1 MDLDSLL
8 KSIREENKGGSIVP
22 AKFFGEDRYEKY
34 LKEITAS
41 GTIDGE
47 SLTPEERREAFGK
60 RNDKIDFQK
69 FVDKVLAKKQSAP
82 ESVDNDNRLS
92 AGGAIVKS
100 PGGSLGD
107 VLKAPSEETK
117 ENLDE
122 ILKGIDSILETL
134 KADQKLE
141 EKSAKNER
149 RKDEKE
155 KRSKKEN
162 KLESNIFKG
171 IAKTVSKVLSPVK
184 SLFDKIFEF
193 LATVFLGRVAVQLF
207 GWFTDDNNKR
217 KVETIFKFI
226 KDWWPALLGGL
237 ILFGGALLGP
247 VGLIAAI
254 TGLAIGFIPKLVDAT
269 KQLLGF
275 GKQTEDD
282 ATKTEQELKDV
293 QSTVEQDIT
302 IDDVTV
308 DTQTTDT
315 PNTLK
320 PAEEQ
325 AKEAEKTQQPT
336 QMKGGGTVP
345 GTSSNSVQTRNNT
358 SSTKEV
364 RTVQMKEGGTV
375 PGNGKGSSIVNFVSG
390 SNAKPVQLSNGGT
403 VPGSGPNKD
412 TVPAM
417 LAPGEFV
424 MSRGAVNKFGT
435 NTLES
440 MNAMGGGTN
449 RPMIQGGKMY
459 ASGGG
464 QVPPEK
470 EPGGRNKFDPEKVS
484 TMLTNR
490 YGISST
496 SEPTTKINSTNV
508 TNNSSS
514 NNSNSNNSGTSNSN
528 TNSPNFLQRL
538 FGINSNSNSNSN
550 SNTINSKNVATNS
563 SNSNTTNLTDIQKQ
577 ALQVLAKYES
587 GAAGYDAVNQIGTQG
602 GRGVMGFSGD
612 IKKMPQH
619 KGRSLTDFTIAEIKE
634 LQRDDG
640 SMSNQQWIESGKLH
654 AVGAYQ
660 FIGNTLPGVAQRA
673 GIPDNAKFTPAVQDL
688 LALQLMKERGIS
700 PWVGPSDK
708 ATAAERAIVEQA
720 RAQPLNFNPSISTGA
735 IATAPGG
742 STSGNALGS
751 GISRSSGSLVASLQ
765 SSNAVDISPAKQPPS
780 IGAPSMASANM
791 QIEKMR
797 AMIDAPMSVD
807 TPTTNPASNMIP
819 QFEASV
825 MQSSSKVKTLGVG

>member
-1 MDLDSLL
+1 MDLDDLL
-8 KSIREENKGGSIVP
+8 KSIREEGPSKGGSIVP
-22 AKFFGEDRYEKY
+22 AKFFGEDRYSKY
-34 LKEITAS
+34 LDEITAS

-47 SLTPEERREAFGK
+47 SLTPEERKEAFKK

-82 ESVDNDNRLS
+82 ESVDSGNKIS
-92 AGGAIVKS
+92 GGGAIVKS
-100 PGGSLGD
+100 PGGSLGG
-107 VLKAPSEETK
+107 VLKKPSEETK

-134 KADQKLE
+134 KADEKLK
-141 EKSAKNER
+141 EKTAKEKK

-155 KRSKKEN
+155 KRSKKESI
-162 KLESNIFKG
+162 LESGVFKG
-171 IAKTVSKVLSPVK
+171 IAKTVSKVLAPVK
-184 SLFDKIFEF
+184 SLFSKIFDF
-193 LATVFLGRVAVQLF
+193 LATIFLGRVAVQIF
-207 GWFTDDNNKR
+207 GWFTDDENKK
-217 KVETIFKFI
+217 KVETIFRFI
-226 KDWWPALLGGL
+226 KDWWPALVGGL

-247 VGLIAAI
+247 VGLIAGI
-254 TGLAIGFIPKLVDAT
+254 TALAIGFIPKLVDAT

-275 GKQTEDD
+275 GKQTEED

-293 QSTVEQDIT
+293 QSTVEKDIT
-302 IDDVTV
+302 IDDVTA
-308 DTQTTDT
+308 DAQTTDT
-315 PNTLK
+315 PSALK

-325 AKEAEKTQQPT
+325 AKEAEKTQQPA
-336 QMKGGGTVP
+336 QMKG
-345 GTSSNSVQTRNNT
+345 
-358 SSTKEV
+358 
-364 RTVQMKEGGTV
+364 
-375 PGNGKGSSIVNFVSG
+375 
-390 SNAKPVQLSNGGT
+390 GGT

-424 MSRGAVNKFGT
+424 MSRGAVSKFGT
-435 NTLES
+435 STLES

-449 RPMIQGGKMY
+449 RPMISGGKIH

-470 EPGGRNKFDPEKVS
+470 EPGGRNKLDSEKTS
-484 TMLTNR
+484 SMLSSM
-490 YGISST
+490 YGVFAT
-496 SEPTTKINSTNV
+496 PV
-508 TNNSSS
+508 
-514 NNSNSNNSGTSNSN
+514 N
-528 TNSPNFLQRL
+528 TP
-538 FGINSNSNSNSN
+538 
-550 SNTINSKNVATNS
+550 TINSDNVA
-563 SNSNTTNLTDIQKQ
+563 SNSKSKGSTTNLTDVQKQ

-587 GAAGYDAVNQIGTQG
+587 GPAGYDAVNQIGTQG

-612 IKKMPQH
+612 IKKMSQH

-640 SMSNQQWIESGKLH
+640 SMTNDQWIESGKLH

-660 FIGNTLPGVAQRA
+660 FIGNTLPGVASRA

-688 LALQLMKERGIS
+688 MALQLMKERGIS

-708 ATAAERAIVEQA
+708 ATASERAIVEQA
-720 RAQPLNFNPSISTGA
+720 RAQPIKYKPSISTGA
-735 IATAPGG
+735 IVAGK
-742 STSGNALGS
+742 STSGDALGS
-751 GISRSSGSLVASLQ
+751 GISKSSGSLVSSLQ
-765 SSNAVDISPAKQPPS
+765 SANAVDISPAKQPPS
-780 IGAPSMASANM
+780 IGAPSMGGANM
-791 QIEKMR
+791 QIEQMR

-807 TPTTNPASNMIP
+807 TPTSNPASNMIP

>member
-8 KSIREENKGGSIVP
+8 KSIREENKGGSIDP

-34 LKEITAS
+34 AKEMAQD
-41 GTIDGE
+41 GTLDGDR
-47 SLTPEERREAFGK
+47 LTREERIEGVRAY
-60 RNDKIDFQK
+60 RNNKIDFQK
-69 FVDKVLAKKQSAP
+69 FVDNVLSRKQTASKSDDGDADGK
-82 ESVDNDNRLS
+82 SLG

-141 EKSAKNER
+141 EKSANNER
-149 RKDEKE
+149 KKDEKE

-207 GWFTDDNNKR
+207 GWFTDDNNKK

-293 QSTVEQDIT
+293 QSTVEQDVT

-375 PGNGKGSSIVNFVSG
+375 PG

-484 TMLTNR
+484 TMLTSR

-514 NNSNSNNSGTSNSN
+514 NNSNSNNSDTSNSN

-587 GAAGYDAVNQIGTQG
+587 GAAGYDAVNQIGTKG

-619 KGRSLTDFTIAEIKE
+619 KGRSLTDFTIAEIKQ
-634 LQRDDG
+634 LQYDDKT
-640 SMSNQQWIESGKLH
+640 MTNDQWIESGKLH

-720 RAQPLNFNPSISTGA
+720 RAQPLNYNPSISTGA

-780 IGAPSMASANM
+780 IGAPSMAGANM

>member
-424 MSRGAVNKFGT
+424 MSRGAVKKFGT

-484 TMLTNR
+484 TMLTSR

-508 TNNSSS
+508 TNNSDT
-514 NNSNSNNSGTSNSN
+514 NNSN